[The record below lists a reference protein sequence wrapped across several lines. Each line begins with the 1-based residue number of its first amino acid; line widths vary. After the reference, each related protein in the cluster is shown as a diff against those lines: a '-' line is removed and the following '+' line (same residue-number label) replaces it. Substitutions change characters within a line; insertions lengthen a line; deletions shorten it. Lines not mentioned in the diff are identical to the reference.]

1 MEKQVSTHRG
11 GHLEALL
18 NGCPD
23 AILAI
28 DAEGIIKFANNEAC
42 KLTER
47 EMNELI
53 GESIVEVYESL
64 EAARE
69 ANRRIYQG
77 GGTIHDHES
86 RIKTKTGKIV
96 PVRISASHLK
106 DSAGKYIGG
115 VGYFARYRPWG
126 GAEAEIKARVDELEA
141 KLDKWKALAAPVFEL
156 YPGLS
161 IMVIVGHL
169 DVDRFEDITVNLLN
183 HISGVK
189 TRVVILDLSSAVVVD
204 KDDKEVADRLRKT
217 VRAVRLLGANCVVA
231 GMQPSLARALE
242 PLITDLSTAS
252 SFSCLELALEEALK
266 MIGYEIHEKGQIQE

>member
-28 DAEGIIKFANNEAC
+28 DADGVIKFANKEAC

-69 ANRRIYQG
+69 ANRKIYQN
-77 GGTIHDHES
+77 GGTLHNYES
-86 RIKTKTGKIV
+86 KLKTKSGKLI
-96 PVRISASHLK
+96 PVRVSASHLK
-106 DSAGKYIGG
+106 DSSGKYIGG
-115 VGYFARYRPWG
+115 VGYFAPYRPWG
-126 GAEAEIKARVDELEA
+126 GAEAEVKVRLEELEA
-141 KLDKWKALAAPVFEL
+141 KLEKWKRLAAPVFEL

-161 IMVIVGHL
+161 VMVVVGHI
-169 DVDRFEDITVNLLN
+169 DFYRFEDITTDLLS
-183 HISGVK
+183 HVSSVK
-189 TRVVILDLSSAVVVD
+189 TRVVLLDLSAAVVD
-204 KDDKEVADRLRKT
+204 EGEVASQLTKAIRT
-217 VRAVRLLGANCVVA
+217 VRLLGASCVIA
-231 GMQPSLARALE
+231 GMQTSLARAME
-242 PLITDLSTAS
+242 PLMADLGSVK
-252 SFSCLELALEEALK
+252 SFSCMELALEEALNL
-266 MIGYEIHEKGQIQE
+266 IGYEIHQKG

>member
-1 MEKQVSTHRG
+1 MERQLSAHKG

-28 DAEGIIKFANNEAC
+28 DAEGTIKFANKAAC

-53 GESIVEVYESL
+53 GESIVEVYESP

-69 ANRRIYQG
+69 TNRKIYQG
-77 GGTIHDHES
+77 GGTVHDHES
-86 RIKTKTGKIV
+86 RVKTKSGKIV

-106 DSAGKYIGG
+106 DSTGKYIGG

-126 GAEAEIKARVDELEA
+126 GAEAQVKIRLEELEV
-141 KLDKWKALAAPVFEL
+141 KLDKWKRLAAPVFEL

-161 IMVIVGHL
+161 IMVVVGHL
-169 DVDRFEDITVNLLN
+169 DFSRFENVTVNLLN
-183 HISGVK
+183 HIGTVK
-189 TRVVILDLSSAVVVD
+189 TRAILLDLSAAVV
-204 KDDKEVADRLRKT
+204 DDDGVANQLTKAIRT
-217 VRAVRLLGANCVVA
+217 VRLLGASCVIA
-231 GMQPSLARALE
+231 GMQTSLAQAME
-242 PLITDLSTAS
+242 PLMADLGSVK
-252 SFSCLELALEEALK
+252 SFSCMELALEEALNI
-266 MIGYEIHEKGQIQE
+266 IGYEIHKKD